1 MNIPLSIRLT
11 VVVVAV
17 LLVDTAVA
25 AITESHAAAI
35 AGWWLV
41 YLLIVFGT
49 IAALDVVVR
58 VGRIVL
64 RHHDGSF

>member
-1 MNIPLSIRLT
+1 MNIPLSIRVV

-17 LLVDTAVA
+17 LLVDIAVA

-35 AGWWLV
+35 VGWWLV
-41 YLLIVFGT
+41 YLLSVLGA
-49 IAALDVVVR
+49 IAILDVVAR

-64 RHHDGSF
+64 RCRGCSF